1 MGATYSD
8 PKYNCTMLMLLGYYL
23 MEDMISESVSGT
35 FEIVG
40 GILNGP
46 ILLPMSTLE
55 LESLFR

>member
-1 MGATYSD
+1 
-8 PKYNCTMLMLLGYYL
+8 

-46 ILLPMSTLE
+46 ILLMSTLWNNY
-55 LESLFR
+55 LDDWNNACKNN